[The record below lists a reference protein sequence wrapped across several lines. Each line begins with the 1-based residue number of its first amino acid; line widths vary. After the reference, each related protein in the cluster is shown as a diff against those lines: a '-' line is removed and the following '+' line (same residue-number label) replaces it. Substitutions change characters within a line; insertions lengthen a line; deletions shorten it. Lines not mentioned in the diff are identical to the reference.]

1 MVSEFQKPGAEYA
14 NWKAPDTGTKKTA
27 QAMEM
32 EDDTTIVAPSVEQES
47 DETKEAIESLKAEAQ
62 QIEMSVVS
70 DFDKKIAMTEDWEN
84 SDDSNKQYV
93 RKQLKEVRQ
102 DLEGI
107 RGDQNYNLLEG
118 AIKDSLGDISKKI
131 GAKIKALEAFDKLPE
146 AKKKNEQE
154 DIDEIANESLERTPV
169 FTSSDWKAAF
179 TGGISWKSLAKER
192 IREQKKRE
200 VKKV

>member
-14 NWKAPDTGTKKTA
+14 NWKAPDTSAKKPA
-27 QAMEM
+27 KAMEN
-32 EDDTTIVAPSVEQES
+32 DNDVIAPSVEQES
-47 DETKEAIESLKAEAQ
+47 DETKEVIESLKAEAQ

-70 DFDKKIAMTEDWEN
+70 DFDEKMAVTEGWEN

-102 DLEGI
+102 NLESI
-107 RGDQNYNLLEG
+107 RGDQSYNLLEG
-118 AIKDSLGDISKKI
+118 AIKNSLDDISKKI
-131 GAKIKALEAFDKLPE
+131 SAKIKALESFDKLPE

-154 DIDEIANESLERTPV
+154 DIDEIASESLERTPV

-179 TGGISWKSLAKER
+179 TAGISWKSLAKER